1 MMTKYIVTIALLII
15 IPMSTVGQADVLS
28 FAQQESIPSRVLKAF
43 QGNNIEPH
51 YSFSNKIN
59 PFYQRADFDGD
70 GKPDFA
76 VLIKQKAT
84 EKIGIALFHSGTEKI
99 FILGAGKS
107 FGNGGDNFIWID
119 YWRVYEKGKVSK
131 SPHTEKPPPVLL
143 GDALLVGKSE
153 SSSAILYWT
162 GKDYSWY
169 QQGD

>member
-43 QGNNIEPH
+43 QDNNIEPQ
-51 YSFSNKIN
+51 YSFSNRIN

-70 GKPDFA
+70 GKLDFA
-76 VLIKQKAT
+76 ILIKQKAT

-107 FGNGGDNFIWID
+107 FGNGGDNFIWMD

-143 GDALLVGKSE
+143 GDALLVGQSE